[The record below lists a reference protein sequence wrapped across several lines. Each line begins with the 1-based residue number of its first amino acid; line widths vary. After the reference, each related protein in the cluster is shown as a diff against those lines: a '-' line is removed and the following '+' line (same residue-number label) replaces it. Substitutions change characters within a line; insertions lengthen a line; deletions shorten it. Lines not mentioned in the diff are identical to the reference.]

1 MKKLSQILENMDSIS
16 YPTQS
21 PLIDNVGLV
30 LSYLEQI
37 SEMADE
43 IYNTVSQLSE
53 VDSEAH
59 TLIQNVYTNLDDAYA
74 VIDNKYDIEPIG
86 DFDEMEESY
95 EAADLDDD
103 LDEAVITDYNIFK
116 TQHKKM
122 YPSHNE
128 EQIKAAWKKYSAA
141 FDSKNED
148 NTLDESWVV
157 YDKNTK
163 SQIKPFK
170 TRKGAYDYAAK
181 SGGVVYS
188 AEYYADNKDNIKSGK
203 LIKEA
208 VTKIDAAKITAA
220 QIEKYIDNQDFEKLS
235 EISKHLTKDEYKTWS
250 SNGYEGRTYELLMK
264 KRAKN
269 EEFDGLAE
277 EFDATKFKSF
287 VNQTG
292 LVSKEN
298 AADVITAMKALDSG
312 KVLSTKQKDLI
323 NGMLMSL
330 VGIITGDTSVFNKIK
345 QSAQAE

>member
-1 MKKLSQILENMDSIS
+1 MKKLSQILENSEFETTD
-16 YPTQS
+16 TNS

-53 VDSEAH
+53 VDAEAH
-59 TLIQNVYTNLDDAYA
+59 TLIQNVYTNLDDAYS
-74 VIDNKYDIEPIG
+74 VIDNKYGIEPIG

-95 EAADLDDD
+95 E
-103 LDEAVITDYNIFK
+103 V
-116 TQHKKM
+116 
-122 YPSHNE
+122 
-128 EQIKAAWKKYSAA
+128 
-141 FDSKNED
+141 
-148 NTLDESWVV
+148 DES
-157 YDKNTK
+157 DILEESITK
-163 SQIKPFK
+163 
-170 TRKGAYDYAAK
+170 
-181 SGGVVYS
+181 
-188 AEYYADNKDNIKSGK
+188 KDAS
-203 LIKEA
+203 
-208 VTKIDAAKITAA
+208 KITAA
-220 QIEKYIDNQDFEKLS
+220 QIEKYIDNQDFKSLGQLF
-235 EISKHLTKDEYKTWS
+235 KHLSKDEYKTWS
-250 SNGYEGRTYELLMK
+250 ANGYEGRTYELLMK
-264 KRAKN
+264 SRKKN
-269 EEFDGLAE
+269 SELGEAAMPRQQAAGAERVQYGE

-345 QSAQAE
+345 QSTKAE